1 MPGRS
6 PCVAPGTAAR
16 PVGSCFSPLDERL
29 RLGTEGYSPAALRK
43 ALRATSRDS
52 FPQASADLA
61 ALAGL
66 TISPSHLQRL
76 AQRFGSEWAG
86 HRDADVQAFRDKHL
100 RVAYRAAPPAAVV
113 MLDGG
118 RLQTRADDAGTGVT
132 DPQWREFKAA
142 NVESLRSAVQ
152 TTDPQ
157 PDPPRRYRDRD
168 QVARLAAELKA
179 ARGAAAARPGG
190 RVRRPRRRRSR
201 GRLPRPRTVV
211 RTVVAT
217 MADSDRFGWQVAA
230 EVHRRGL
237 HRAGRKACV
246 CDGQKYN
253 WSIWEMHLVMLGF
266 VPILDFLHLLVYLY
280 AAAGAAAGKGTDAAW
295 ALYEAWLALAWSGQ
309 VRALLTDLRAAG
321 ARVGRPPPGAND
333 DDPRTVIWEAVG
345 YVTGNRDR
353 MRYPEYRR
361 LGLPT
366 SSAGVESV
374 IKQLNRRVKGTEK
387 FWAAGGAE
395 AVLQVRAAYLSADG
409 RVDRYWDRPRPRGRA
424 VGAGRLGR
432 T

>member
-6 PCVAPGTAAR
+6 PSAAPATAAR
-16 PVGSCFSPLDERL
+16 LAESSFSPLDERL

-43 ALRATSRDS
+43 ALHAAARDS
-52 FPQASADLA
+52 FQQASADLA

-76 AQRFGSEWAG
+76 ALRFGSEWAS
-86 HRDADVQAFRDKHL
+86 HRDAEVQAFRDKKL
-100 RVAYRAAPPAAVV
+100 RVAYQAAPHVASV

-118 RLQTRADDAGTGVT
+118 RLQTRAGGAGTGVT

-142 NVESLRSAVQ
+142 SLETLRSEVRTA
-152 TTDPQ
+152 DPQ
-157 PDPPRRYRDRD
+157 PEPPSRYRDRQ

-190 RVRRPRRRRSR
+190 RVRRSRRRGRR
-201 GRLPRPRTVV
+201 RLPRPRKVV

-217 MADSDRFGWQVAA
+217 LADSERFGWQVAA

-237 HRAGRKACV
+237 HKAGRKACV

-253 WSIWEMHLVMLGF
+253 WSIWQMHLVMLGF
-266 VPILDFLHLLVYLY
+266 VPVLDFLHLLVYLY
-280 AAAGAAAGKGTDAAW
+280 AAACAAEGKGSDAAW

-309 VRALLTDLRAAG
+309 VGALLKGLRAVG
-321 ARVGRPPPGAND
+321 GRVGQPPAQAKE
-333 DDPRTVIWEAVG
+333 DDPRRVVWEAVG
-345 YVTGNRDR
+345 YVEGNRDR

-361 LGLPT
+361 LGLPI

-387 FWAAGGAE
+387 FWAEGGAE
-395 AVLQVRAAYLSADG
+395 AVLQVRAAHLSEDG
-409 RVDRYWDRPRPRGRA
+409 RVGRYWEKPRPRGRA
-424 VGAGRLGR
+424 VGGGRLGR

>member
-1 MPGRS
+1 
-6 PCVAPGTAAR
+6 
-16 PVGSCFSPLDERL
+16 
-29 RLGTEGYSPAALRK
+29 
-43 ALRATSRDS
+43 
-52 FPQASADLA
+52 
-61 ALAGL
+61 LAGL

-76 AQRFGSEWAG
+76 ALRFGSEWAA
-86 HRDADVQAFRDKHL
+86 HRDAEVQAFQDKKL
-100 RVAYRAAPPAAVV
+100 RGAYRAAPQAASV

-118 RLQTRADDAGTGVT
+118 RLQTRAEGAGTGVT

-142 NVESLRSAVQ
+142 SLETLRSEVRTA
-152 TTDPQ
+152 DPQ
-157 PDPPRRYRDRD
+157 PEPPHRYRDRE

-179 ARGAAAARPGG
+179 ARGAGAAPPGG
-190 RVRRPRRRRSR
+190 RARRSRRRSR
-201 GRLPRPRTVV
+201 RRLPRPRKVV

-217 MADSDRFGWQVAA
+217 LADSDRFGWQVAA
-230 EVHRRGL
+230 EIHRRGL
-237 HRAGRKACV
+237 HKARRKACV

-253 WSIWEMHLVMLGF
+253 WSIWQMHLVMLGF

-280 AAAGAAAGKGTDAAW
+280 AAACAAEGKGTDAAW

-309 VRALLTDLRAAG
+309 VGALVRGLRAA
-321 ARVGRPPPGAND
+321 ADRVGKPPAKAKE
-333 DDPRTVIWEAVG
+333 DDPRKVVGEAVG
-345 YVTGNRDR
+345 YVEGNRDK

-361 LGLPT
+361 LGLPI
-366 SSAGVESV
+366 SSAAVESV

-395 AVLQVRAAYLSADG
+395 AVLQVRAAYLSEDG
-409 RVDRYWDRPRPRGRA
+409 RVERYGEKPRPRRRA

>member
-6 PCVAPGTAAR
+6 PSAAPATVAR

-29 RLGTEGYSPAALRK
+29 QLGTEGYSPATLRK
-43 ALRATSRDS
+43 ALHATARDS
-52 FPQASADLA
+52 FQQASADLA

-76 AQRFGSEWAG
+76 ALRFGSEWAAY
-86 HRDADVQAFRDKHL
+86 RDAEVQAFQQKQL
-100 RVAYRAAPPAAVV
+100 RVAYRAAPQVASV

-118 RLQTRADDAGTGVT
+118 RLQTRAEDAGTGVT

-142 NVESLRSAVQ
+142 SLETLRSEVQ
-152 TTDPQ
+152 TADPQ
-157 PDPPRRYRDRD
+157 PEPPCRYRDRQ

-179 ARGAAAARPGG
+179 ARGVAAARPGG
-190 RVRRPRRRRSR
+190 RVRRRRRRR
-201 GRLPRPRTVV
+201 RRLPRPRKVV

-217 MADSDRFGWQVAA
+217 LADSERFGWQVAA
-230 EVHRRGL
+230 EIHRRGL
-237 HRAGRKACV
+237 HKAARKACV

-253 WSIWEMHLVMLGF
+253 WSIWQMHLVMLGF

-280 AAAGAAAGKGTDAAW
+280 AAACAAKGKGSDAAW
-295 ALYEAWLALAWSGQ
+295 TLYEAWLALAWSGQ
-309 VRALLTDLRAAG
+309 VGALLKALRALGQRLGKPPAKAKEDD
-321 ARVGRPPPGAND
+321 ARQV
-333 DDPRTVIWEAVG
+333 VWEAVG
-345 YVTGNRDR
+345 YVEGNRDK

-361 LGLPT
+361 LGLPI

-374 IKQLNRRVKGTEK
+374 IKQLNRRVKGTDK
-387 FWAAGGAE
+387 FWADGGAE
-395 AVLQVRAAYLSADG
+395 AVLQIRAAHLSEDD
-409 RVDRYWDRPRPRGRA
+409 RVGRYWAKPRPRGRA
-424 VGAGRLGR
+424 VAGGRLGR